1 VTAKSF
7 VRKVPSG
14 RSLLWRA
21 APPKLARLD
30 IELTERC
37 NNACL
42 HCSVAR
48 PAGDLEAKAREWPAE
63 RWKALLGEAAALGC
77 LVVRFTGGEPLLRP
91 DFEEI
96 YRHARKLGLRVMLFT
111 NATLLTPRLARLLRD
126 VPPLETVEVS
136 IYGMTRESCE
146 AVTRV
151 SASFE
156 AARRGVGLLVE
167 HRVPFTL
174 KGAVLPPTRDE
185 VDAFEAWA
193 TGLPGHVGTPA
204 FAMVFD
210 LHSRRDAGRSAVIAG
225 LRTGAEDFVTF
236 SRRRGDEAVAE
247 WRDFCGRAGGA
258 RGDRLFICGTGAAS
272 ASIDP
277 YGRLQYCLGL
287 RHPAALYDLGTGSL
301 REAVTVFLP
310 GLRASRAT
318 DPAYLERCARCF
330 LRGLC
335 QQCPVKSWAEHGT
348 LDTPVEYFCGIAHA
362 QAVAAGLLEPGEKAW
377 TVVAGAERIKKG
389 ERP

>member
-48 PAGDLEAKAREWPAE
+48 PAGDLEAKAREWPEE

-96 YRHARKLGLRVMLFT
+96 YRHARQLGLRVMLFT

-136 IYGMTRESCE
+136 IYGNVRKFPNGNPGFLWTDG
-146 AVTRV
+146 RV
-151 SASFE
+151 IFE
-156 AARRGVGLLVE
+156 N
-167 HRVPFTL
+167 
-174 KGAVLPPTRDE
+174 GAVLNVE
-185 VDAFEAWA
+185 N
-193 TGLPGHVGTPA
+193 GLGYTNDGPGGNSQG
-204 FAMVFD
+204 MR
-210 LHSRRDAGRSAVIAG
+210 L
-225 LRTGAEDFVTF
+225 
-236 SRRRGDEAVAE
+236 
-247 WRDFCGRAGGA
+247 FCEK
-258 RGDRLFICGTGAAS
+258 GDRGGIIDHSDDYRGVAHGDFRHFVRIGDGRKAVSIAA
-272 ASIDP
+272 
-277 YGRLQYCLGL
+277 
-287 RHPAALYDLGTGSL
+287 
-301 REAVTVFLP
+301 
-310 GLRASRAT
+310 
-318 DPAYLERCARCF
+318 
-330 LRGLC
+330 
-335 QQCPVKSWAEHGT
+335 
-348 LDTPVEYFCGIAHA
+348 AH
-362 QAVAAGLLEPGEKAW
+362 V
-377 TVVAGAERIKKG
+377 
-389 ERP
+389 